1 MAKAKVEMTW
11 MLDGKELHG
20 TTESKFK
27 VQIGKDK
34 SKYENMYVFIG
45 QFHVAVSY
53 YNSVNIGHG
62 YKKRLLL
69 DGKVIARQ
77 ES

>member
-1 MAKAKVEMTW
+1 MSEKTEMTW
-11 MLDGKELHG
+11 MLNGKTLHG
-20 TTESKFK
+20 TTASKFQ

-34 SKYENMYVFIG
+34 SKYENMYVFTG
-45 QFHVAVSY
+45 QFSVAVSY
-53 YNSVNIGHG
+53 YNSINIGNG

-69 DGKVIARQ
+69 DGKVIARM